1 MVTINLSLYIKG
13 GKIMKKVVIT
23 IGREF
28 GSGGREI
35 GIKLSEKLNIPFYDK
50 ELILHTA
57 EKTNLEKSIVERYD
71 EQHSFPAFSS
81 SNIFDIYQMPMSDR
95 IYIAQADV
103 IRDIANKESCI
114 IVGRCADFILDEN
127 PDVFKVFITAPMKDK
142 VERKRSILEGKTDS
156 EIENHISKINK
167 KRAKYYTYYTDRT
180 WGKAST
186 YNLCIDSSILG
197 IDGTVELIAN
207 AVEMRK

>member
-1 MVTINLSLYIKG
+1 
-13 GKIMKKVVIT
+13 MKKVIVT

-35 GIKLSEKLNIPFYDK
+35 GIKLSEKLGIPFYDK

-57 EKTNLEKSIVERYD
+57 EKINLEESIVEKYD

-103 IRDIANKESCI
+103 IRDIAEKGSCI
-114 IVGRCADFILDEN
+114 IGN
-127 PDVFKVFITAPMKDK
+127 
-142 VERKRSILEGKTDS
+142 ERQPHYS
-156 EIENHISKINK
+156 E
-167 KRAKYYTYYTDRT
+167 
-180 WGKAST
+180 
-186 YNLCIDSSILG
+186 
-197 IDGTVELIAN
+197 
-207 AVEMRK
+207 

>member
-1 MVTINLSLYIKG
+1 MR
-13 GKIMKKVVIT
+13 KVVIT

-35 GIKLSEKLNIPFYDK
+35 GLKLSEKLGIPFYDK
-50 ELILHTA
+50 KLILHTA
-57 EKTNLEKSIVERYD
+57 EKTNIEESIIEKHD
-71 EQHSFPAFSS
+71 EQHSFPVFSS

-103 IRDIANKESCI
+103 IRDIAKEGSSI
-114 IVGRCADFILDEN
+114 IVGRCADFILDED

-142 VERKRSILEGKTDS
+142 IERKRPILEGKSDN
-156 EIENHISKINK
+156 EIRSHIAKIDK

-180 WGKAST
+180 WGNAAT

-207 AVEMRK
+207 AISMRK

>member
-1 MVTINLSLYIKG
+1 
-13 GKIMKKVVIT
+13 MKKVIVT

-35 GIKLSEKLNIPFYDK
+35 GLKLSEKLGIPFYDK
-50 ELILHTA
+50 KLIVHTA
-57 EKTNLEKSIVERYD
+57 EKTNLEESIVEKYD

-103 IRDIANKESCI
+103 IRDIAAKDSCI

-142 VERKRSILEGKTDS
+142 IERKRPLLEGKKDS
-156 EIENHISKINK
+156 EIENHIAKIDK

-197 IDGTVELIAN
+197 IDGTVELIAK
-207 AVEMRK
+207 AIEMR

>member
-1 MVTINLSLYIKG
+1 
-13 GKIMKKVVIT
+13 MKKVVIT

-50 ELILHTA
+50 ELILPTA
-57 EKTNLEKSIVERYD
+57 EKTKLEKSIVEKYD

-95 IYIAQADV
+95 VYIAQADV
-103 IRDIANKESCI
+103 IRDIAAKGSCI
-114 IVGRCADFILDEN
+114 IVGRCADFILNND
-127 PDVFKVFITAPMKDK
+127 PDCFKVFITAPMKDK
-142 VERKRSILEGKTDS
+142 IERKRSVLSGKSDA
-156 EIENHISKINK
+156 EIENHIAKIDK
-167 KRAKYYTYYTDRT
+167 KRAKYYTYYTDGI

-186 YNLCIDSSILG
+186 YNLCVDSSILG
-197 IDGTVELIAN
+197 IDGTVDLIIH
-207 AVEMRK
+207 AVNMRR

>member
-1 MVTINLSLYIKG
+1 
-13 GKIMKKVVIT
+13 MKKVVIT

-103 IRDIANKESCI
+103 IRDIAEKESCI

-142 VERKRSILEGKTDS
+142 IERKRSILQGKSDS
-156 EIENHISKINK
+156 EVESHISKIDK

-186 YNLCIDSSILG
+186 YNLCVDSSILG
-197 IDGTVELIAN
+197 IDGTVELIKTAI
-207 AVEMRK
+207 EMRK

>member
-1 MVTINLSLYIKG
+1 
-13 GKIMKKVVIT
+13 MKKVIVT

-35 GIKLSEKLNIPFYDK
+35 GLKLSERLGIPFYDK
-50 ELILHTA
+50 KLILHTA
-57 EKTNLEKSIVERYD
+57 EKTNLEESIVEKYD

-81 SNIFDIYQMPMSDR
+81 SNVFDIYQMPMSDR

-103 IRDIANKESCI
+103 IRDLAAKESCI

-142 VERKRSILEGKTDS
+142 VERKRPILEGKKDS
-156 EIENHISKINK
+156 EIENHIAKIDK

-197 IDGTVELIAN
+197 IDGTVELIAK
-207 AVEMRK
+207 AIEMR

>member
-1 MVTINLSLYIKG
+1 
-13 GKIMKKVVIT
+13 MKKVIIT

-35 GIKLSEKLNIPFYDK
+35 GLKLSEKLNIPFYDK
-50 ELILHTA
+50 ELILPTA

-71 EQHSFPAFSS
+71 EQHSFPAFAS

-103 IRDIANKESCI
+103 IRDIAAKGSCI
-114 IVGRCADFILDEN
+114 IVGRCADFILDGD

-142 VERKRSILEGKTDS
+142 VERKRPILQGKSDS
-156 EIENHISKINK
+156 EIESHITKIDK

-180 WGKAST
+180 WGKATT
-186 YNLCIDSSILG
+186 YNLCVDSSILG
-197 IDGTVELIAN
+197 TEGTADLIIHAIN
-207 AVEMRK
+207 MRR

>member
-1 MVTINLSLYIKG
+1 
-13 GKIMKKVVIT
+13 MKKVIIT

-35 GIKLSEKLNIPFYDK
+35 GLKLSEKLNIPFYDK

-57 EKTNLEKSIVERYD
+57 EKTKLEKSIIEKYD

-95 IYIAQADV
+95 VYIAQADV
-103 IRDIANKESCI
+103 IRDVAAKGSCI
-114 IVGRCADFILDEN
+114 IVGRCADFILNND
-127 PDVFKVFITAPMKDK
+127 PDCFKVFITAPMKDK
-142 VERKRSILEGKTDS
+142 IERKRSVLPGKSDA
-156 EIENHISKINK
+156 EIENHISKIDK
-167 KRAKYYTYYTDRT
+167 KRAKYYTYYTDGI

-186 YNLCIDSSILG
+186 YNLCADSSVLG
-197 IDGTVELIAN
+197 IDGTVDLIIH
-207 AVEMRK
+207 AVNMRR

>member
-1 MVTINLSLYIKG
+1 
-13 GKIMKKVVIT
+13 MKKVIVT

-35 GIKLSEKLNIPFYDK
+35 GLKLSEKLGIPFYDK
-50 ELILHTA
+50 KLIMHTA
-57 EKTNLEKSIVERYD
+57 EKTNLEESIIEKYD

-103 IRDIANKESCI
+103 IRDIAEKESCI
-114 IVGRCADFILDEN
+114 IVGRCADFILAEN

-142 VERKRSILEGKTDS
+142 IERKRPLLEGKKDS
-156 EIENHISKINK
+156 EIENHITKIDK

-197 IDGTVELIAN
+197 IDGTVELIAK
-207 AVEMRK
+207 AIEMR

>member
-1 MVTINLSLYIKG
+1 
-13 GKIMKKVVIT
+13 MKKVVIT

-35 GIKLSEKLNIPFYDK
+35 GIKLSEKLNIPFFDK

-57 EKTNLEKSIVERYD
+57 EKTNLEKSIVEKYD

-103 IRDIANKESCI
+103 IRDIAEKGSCI
-114 IVGRCADFILDEN
+114 IVGRCADFILDNN

-142 VERKRSILEGKTDS
+142 IERKRPILEGKSDP
-156 EIENHISKINK
+156 EIENHISKIDK

-180 WGKAST
+180 WGKATT
-186 YNLCIDSSILG
+186 YNLCVDSSMLG
-197 IDGTVELIAN
+197 IDGTVELIAS
-207 AVEMRK
+207 AIAMRK

>member
-1 MVTINLSLYIKG
+1 
-13 GKIMKKVVIT
+13 MKKVIIT

-35 GIKLSEKLNIPFYDK
+35 GIRLSEKLNIPFYDK
-50 ELILHTA
+50 KLILHTA
-57 EKTNLEKSIVERYD
+57 EKTNLEQSVIERYD

-103 IRDIANKESCI
+103 IRDIAAKESCI
-114 IVGRCADFILDEN
+114 IVGRCADFILDDN
-127 PDVFKVFITAPMKDK
+127 PDVFKVFITAPIKDK
-142 VERKRSILEGKTDS
+142 VERKRPLLPGKSDA
-156 EIENHISKINK
+156 EIENHITKIDK
-167 KRAKYYTYYTDRT
+167 KRSKYYTYYTDRT

-186 YNLCIDSSILG
+186 YNLCVDSSVLG
-197 IDGTVELIAN
+197 IEGTVDLIIH
-207 AVEMRK
+207 AVNMRK

>member
-1 MVTINLSLYIKG
+1 
-13 GKIMKKVVIT
+13 MKKVVIT

-50 ELILHTA
+50 KLILHTA
-57 EKTNLEKSIVERYD
+57 EKTNLEESIIEKHD
-71 EQHSFPAFSS
+71 EQHSFPVFSS

-103 IRDIANKESCI
+103 IRDLAEKESCI
-114 IVGRCADFILDEN
+114 IVGRCADFILDDN

-142 VERKRSILEGKTDS
+142 IERKRPLLEGKSDA
-156 EIENHISKINK
+156 EIRAHIAKIDK

-180 WGKAST
+180 WGSAAT
-186 YNLCIDSSILG
+186 YNLCVDSSKVG
-197 IDGTVELIAN
+197 IDGAVELIAS
-207 AVEMRK
+207 AISMMK

>member
-1 MVTINLSLYIKG
+1 
-13 GKIMKKVVIT
+13 MKKVIVT

-35 GIKLSEKLNIPFYDK
+35 GLKLSEKLGIPFYDK

-57 EKTNLEKSIVERYD
+57 EKTNLEESIIEKYD

-103 IRDIANKESCI
+103 IRDIAAKESCI
-114 IVGRCADFILDEN
+114 IVGRCADFILDDN
-127 PDVFKVFITAPMKDK
+127 PNVFKVFITAPMKDK
-142 VERKRSILEGKTDS
+142 VERKRPILEGKKDS
-156 EIENHISKINK
+156 EIENHIAKIDK

-197 IDGTVELIAN
+197 IDGTVELIAK
-207 AVEMRK
+207 AIETRK

>member
-1 MVTINLSLYIKG
+1 
-13 GKIMKKVVIT
+13 MKKVIVT

-35 GIKLSEKLNIPFYDK
+35 GLKLSEKLGIPFYDK
-50 ELILHTA
+50 KLIVHTA
-57 EKTNLEKSIVERYD
+57 EKTNLEESIVEKYD

-103 IRDIANKESCI
+103 IRDIAAKDSCI
-114 IVGRCADFILDEN
+114 IVGRCADFILDDN

-142 VERKRSILEGKTDS
+142 IERKRPLLEGKKDS
-156 EIENHISKINK
+156 EIESHITKIDK

-197 IDGTVELIAN
+197 IDGTVELIAK
-207 AVEMRK
+207 AIEMR

>member
-1 MVTINLSLYIKG
+1 
-13 GKIMKKVVIT
+13 MKKVIVT

-35 GIKLSEKLNIPFYDK
+35 GLKLSEKLGIPFYDK
-50 ELILHTA
+50 KLIVHTA
-57 EKTNLEKSIVERYD
+57 EKTNLEESIVERYD

-103 IRDIANKESCI
+103 IRDIAAKESCI

-142 VERKRSILEGKTDS
+142 IERKRPLLEGKKDS
-156 EIENHISKINK
+156 EIESHIVKIDK

-197 IDGTVELIAN
+197 IDGTVELIAK
-207 AVEMRK
+207 AIEMR